1 MTSKKK
7 KVLIVDDETFIL
19 ELIRDFLELKNID
32 SDMAKDPKTALELL
46 KKNQYELLLVDKNL
60 QDSQGES
67 LISEIKKLK
76 TKMPII
82 LLTGDLSLDDDYIRK
97 IGVNDVIFKPFQ
109 VEEFYEK
116 ISQYLVI

>member
-76 TKMPII
+76 TKI
-82 LLTGDLSLDDDYIRK
+82 LISEDTYERVKDMKRLEFVDHGPQGVKGRK
-97 IGVNDVIFKPFQ
+97 
-109 VEEFYEK
+109 EK
-116 ISQYLVI
+116 IRIYEVKRPAK